1 MKKQLFNVT
10 GMSCAACVS
19 HVEKAVQ
26 KTAGVK
32 SVNVNL
38 LMKNMTVEYDETVC
52 SPEDIENSVDKAG
65 YSASLSG
72 GEKSVKTDGGSASCP
87 AGNSAVGAI
96 GGKTKKKLDKQLVE
110 LLIAAALLIA
120 LMYFS
125 MGHMM

>member
-72 GEKSVKTDGGSASCP
+72 GEKTNKTDGGSASSS
-87 AGNSAVGAI
+87 AGGST
-96 GGKTKKKLDKQLVE
+96 GGNLSN
-110 LLIAAALLIA
+110 
-120 LMYFS
+120 Y
-125 MGHMM
+125 